1 MSEAPPTVT
10 VEIEPSFRE
19 DESSP
24 GDKRFVFSY
33 TVTVHNQ
40 SEHSVQL
47 LSRYWKITQGHG
59 KVQEVRGN
67 GVVGKQPTIAAGHS
81 FRYTSRAVI
90 ECPVGVMQGSYTC
103 VDLSSQTSFDVA
115 IAPFRLAGPNQIH

>member
-1 MSEAPPTVT
+1 MSEEAPVMTVN
-10 VEIEPSFRE
+10 VEPDYRE

-24 GDKRFVFSY
+24 GDKRYVFSY
-33 TVTVHNQ
+33 TVTVHN
-40 SEHSVQL
+40 HSDSSIQL

-81 FRYTSRAVI
+81 FRYTSRAVL

-103 VDLSSQTSFDVA
+103 VDMATQQSFDVA
-115 IAPFRLAGPNQIH
+115 IAPFRLAGPNQVH

>member
-1 MSEAPPTVT
+1 MSELTQAITVA
-10 VEIEPSFRE
+10 VEPEYRD

-24 GDKRFVFSY
+24 QENRYVFSY
-33 TVTVHNQ
+33 TMTVHNDAEQ
-40 SEHSVQL
+40 SLQL

-67 GVVGKQPTIAAGHS
+67 GVVGKQPVIAAGES
-81 FRYTSRAVI
+81 FRYTSRAVL

-103 VDLSSQTSFDVA
+103 IDPATQETFEVA
-115 IAPFRLAGPNQIH
+115 IAPFRLAGPNQVH

>member
-1 MSEAPPTVT
+1 MSDLVHDVTVT
-10 VEIEPSFRE
+10 VEPEYRE

-24 GDKRFVFSY
+24 QEDRYVFSY
-33 TVTVHNQ
+33 TVTVYNAAAQ
-40 SEHSVQL
+40 SLQL

-67 GVVGKQPTIAAGHS
+67 GVVGKQPVIAAGHS
-81 FRYTSRAVI
+81 FRYTSRAVL

-103 VDLSSQTSFDVA
+103 IDPATQETFEVA
-115 IAPFRLAGPNQIH
+115 IAPFRLAGPHQVH